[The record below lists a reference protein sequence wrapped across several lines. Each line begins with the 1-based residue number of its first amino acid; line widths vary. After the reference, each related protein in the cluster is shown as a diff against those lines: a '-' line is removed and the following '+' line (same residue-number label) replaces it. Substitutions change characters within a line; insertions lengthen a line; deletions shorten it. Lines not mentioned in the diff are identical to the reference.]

1 MIISAKFIIN
11 IKNYRGMEL
20 TITNYNNFY
29 KLKGSLNKNNLEF
42 FNQTFQYIFEKVE
55 SLTISIDGL
64 ESVDQYGVKALV
76 GLHNQSITKN
86 KRFSIV
92 GIGCK
97 ELYQHFKSEETA
109 A

>member
-29 KLKGSLNKNNLEF
+29 KLKGSLNQSNLEV
-42 FNQTFQYIFEKVE
+42 FNKTFQFIFEKFD
-55 SLTISIDGL
+55 SLTLSIDDL
-64 ESVDQYGVKALV
+64 ENIDRFGVKALV
-76 GLHNQSITKN
+76 NLHNQSISRN
-86 KRFSIV
+86 KQLSIV
-92 GIGCK
+92 GLGCK
-97 ELYQHFKSEETA
+97 ELYDHFKSEETA